1 MSRAIVGLCTL
12 ELALEDNDSLKTKR
26 AVLTSLIKR
35 MRNTFNIAVA
45 EIDEVDNPQ
54 TAILAFTTLSNSSRH
69 IDQMMTTVLNWID
82 EHGDDVLV
90 VNETVEVL

>member
-1 MSRAIVGLCTL
+1 MTRAIVGLCTL
-12 ELALEDNDSLKTKR
+12 ELELTDNDSLKTKR
-26 AVLTSLIKR
+26 AVLTSLTKR
-35 MRNTFNIAVA
+35 MRNTFNIAIA

-54 TAILAFTTLSNSSRH
+54 TAILAFTTVSNSSRH